1 MIHQTSENT
10 MTPDYSMMQELL
22 RTSVPDCTPATLHGV
37 ITGLL
42 TSGAPDIDEE
52 DIATL
57 MQQEFTPV
65 IAQLVSRLI
74 TTTRSQLQE
83 LDYSFQ
89 LLLPQDDAALAMR
102 VLALGSWCDSFTAG
116 FSAGFVQAESALDEE
131 GREALTD
138 IAQLAGLM
146 DEGTDDLDDEEGDYM
161 ELVEYVRMATVTLYQ
176 QLGTAV
182 ADEPTEEISPFM
194 APDGDEH
201 LLH

>member
-1 MIHQTSENT
+1 MPYRLSENV

-22 RTSVPDCTPATLHGV
+22 RTSLPDCTPATLHGV

-42 TSGAPDIDEE
+42 SSGAPDIDEE

-65 IAQLVSRLI
+65 IAQLVSRLV

-89 LLLPQDDAALAMR
+89 LVLPQDEAALATR
-102 VLALGSWCDSFTAG
+102 VLALGHWCDSFTAG
-116 FSAGFVQAESALDEE
+116 FSAGFVQGEAALGEE

-138 IAQLAGLM
+138 IAQLAGLV
-146 DEGTDDLDDEEGDYM
+146 DEDTDDLDDDEGDYM

-176 QLGTAV
+176 QLAAPV
-182 ADEPTEEISPFM
+182 AAEEPVEEPSPFM
-194 APDGDEH
+194 APDDDQ

>member
-1 MIHQTSENT
+1 

-42 TSGAPDIDEE
+42 TSGAPDIDED

-89 LLLPQDDAALAMR
+89 LLLPQDEATLAAR

-146 DEGTDDLDDEEGDYM
+146 DEETDELDDEEGDYM

-176 QLGTAV
+176 QLGTPLA
-182 ADEPTEEISPFM
+182 AEEPTEEISPFM